1 MSIPT
6 PSRTNTTKVAATP
19 RVSHCII
26 GRCGITSNNLV
37 RTNKKLVE
45 ADGRQINLDGAIFLN
60 LTLGATTTSQ
70 LVDVT
75 PQVTR
80 LFLPKNACQDLRV
93 TPLDLPAQTT
103 MTSRV
108 AK

>member
-1 MSIPT
+1 M
-6 PSRTNTTKVAATP
+6 
-19 RVSHCII
+19 
-26 GRCGITSNNLV
+26 
-37 RTNKKLVE
+37 E

-75 PQVTR
+75 PQVTC
-80 LFLPKNACQDLRV
+80 LFLPKNACQELRV
-93 TPLDLPAQTT
+93 TPLDLPAQTA

-108 AK
+108 AEYTAIDNKTVKINVCDQITKSEVLRPAK